1 MVTFIYQYIICDSL
15 KETQCQKLYFEISL
29 YIRKNA
35 DLSEKLRYCGLFM
48 TSYRFIIVTVTFLS
62 QFRISDSL
70 KETAFKDLYFEI
82 SLQIRQNADMSTK

>member
-35 DLSEKLRYCGLFM
+35 DLSEKLLHFGLLL
-48 TSYRFIIVTVTFLS
+48 TSYRFIIVTFLS
-62 QFRISDSL
+62 QFRNSDSL
-70 KETAFKDLYFEI
+70 KETAFKDLYFSLYI
-82 SLQIRQNADMSTK
+82 SQNDEMSAK

>member
-1 MVTFIYQYIICDSL
+1 MVTYIYQYIICDSL

-35 DLSEKLRYCGLFM
+35 DLSEKLRNFGLLL
-48 TSYRFIIVTVTFLS
+48 TSYRFIIVTFLS

-82 SLQIRQNADMSTK
+82 LINKPKCRHVGNMT

>member
-35 DLSEKLRYCGLFM
+35 DLSEKLRHFGLLM
-48 TSYRFIIVTVTFLS
+48 TSYRFIIVTFLS

-82 SLQIRQNADMSTK
+82 SL